1 VLHQLEIIQYIKGT
15 CIPYLY
21 IFNIDKISI
30 QKYIKSHYKKETHN
44 YSEWADM
51 IEDDARRLDEFIKYL
66 FSDSYNNVVF
76 DFEIT
81 KSIAFAVKTIFLY
94 YNKMKKHQILLKRD
108 IEKET
113 IQTHKAIMREISK
126 QWKFNDFRL
135 YHFYFP
141 YQIENQIQ
149 AMRYYITK
157 CLTYFGIKDQLNF
170 DMPKL
175 DAKTFDS
182 MTFDRDWIIK
192 KEEKFYIT
200 YKNNNFINYK
210 N

>member
-1 VLHQLEIIQYIKGT
+1 
-15 CIPYLY
+15 
-21 IFNIDKISI
+21 
-30 QKYIKSHYKKETHN
+30 
-44 YSEWADM
+44 M

-66 FSDSYNNVVF
+66 ISDTYNNVIF

-135 YHFYFP
+135 YHF
-141 YQIENQIQ
+141 
-149 AMRYYITK
+149 
-157 CLTYFGIKDQLNF
+157 
-170 DMPKL
+170 
-175 DAKTFDS
+175 
-182 MTFDRDWIIK
+182 
-192 KEEKFYIT
+192 
-200 YKNNNFINYK
+200 
-210 N
+210 